1 MRGMSGLLA
10 AALVLM
16 CAMTAC
22 GATAP
27 EPAPSETLLAPPTVS
42 GTATL
47 APAVPE
53 TVVLPAPAEG
63 WADSYLQF
71 LEGSFDIFSALWP
84 EGVSGMGFIDL
95 DLDGTP
101 ELVVFD
107 QGASA
112 SMGVQLFD
120 LVDGKVCC
128 VSSTLDSAGG
138 AFDGTYLA
146 PVHVCANFF
155 ESFLLS
161 RTENGWCFW
170 VNSENG
176 TMETTWN
183 EIVRFDSVNGVLTP
197 ASVCYRYTEFDPSS
211 GGVVAEEYTVGGAAA
226 DQAAYD
232 AAAGVYQEGL
242 DAGYEARGVFRWGSA
257 EEYDTTTYDGFLAL
271 VQAAVRAYVPITD
284 TVTLSSAAN

>member
-107 QGASA
+107 QGASITLGA
-112 SMGVQLFD
+112 HIFD
-120 LVDGKVCC
+120 LVDGKVYC
-128 VSSTLDSAGG
+128 VSSALDSAGG
-138 AFDGTYLA
+138 AFDGTYLSPA
-146 PVHVCANFF
+146 DVCTNLF
-155 ESFLLS
+155 ESFRLS
-161 RTENGWCFW
+161 RTEEGWCFW
-170 VNSENG
+170 VDSSNG
-176 TMETTWN
+176 TMETTWD
-183 EIVRFDSVNGVLTP
+183 EFIRFDCVNGVLTP
-197 ASVCYRYTEFDPSS
+197 KAVCYRYLEYDPAS
-211 GGVVAEEYTVGGAAA
+211 GLVAGEEYTVSGAPADRAAYEAAA
-226 DQAAYD
+226 DIYRN
-232 AAAGVYQEGL
+232 GL
-242 DAGYEARGVFRWGSA
+242 DAGYEAKGVFLWNGS
-257 EEYDTTTYDGFLAL
+257 YDTAAYEGFTALA
-271 VQAAVRAYVPITD
+271 QAAVAAYSPITD
-284 TVTLSSAAN
+284 TVTLASAAG